1 MKCPERYGTLVAMV
15 ARTSSDET
23 NHSTSRHPSAK
34 DRFIHALTLV
44 PELAH
49 VESTIRASFR
59 SDVASMRDIPEYL
72 LGLGGKRIRPVL
84 TLLCSKALGASE
96 ISDDVI
102 DVAAGIELIHM
113 ATLMHDDII
122 DESPVR
128 RHQPSPYAK
137 YGTAA
142 TLLSG
147 DFLLTRAF
155 GLCAKLD
162 DEIISATEQACI
174 ELVEGEA
181 LESALHTELHTKSSS
196 LTIAQRKTASL
207 FRLAAFCA
215 AHLAGAT
222 PRVTEQMSI
231 FGESLGIAFQIID
244 DILDVISD
252 EATLGKKQGLDLL
265 ERKPSLVNVLWLESG
280 DPDAQRLRTA
290 PNTLGNEAQWVDAT
304 LDKLRDGPVIQGAKA
319 VATSYAD
326 AASQALTEALGGD
339 LNQLNEAG
347 EALFAV
353 IDFALE
359 RVL

>member
-1 MKCPERYGTLVAMV
+1 MSASPP
-15 ARTSSDET
+15 SDIG
-23 NHSTSRHPSAK
+23 STVKSLQPSAK
-34 DRFIHALTLV
+34 ERFAHALTLV
-44 PELAH
+44 PELVQ
-49 VESTIRASFR
+49 VEAVIRASFR
-59 SDVASMRDIPEYL
+59 SDVPSMRNIPEYL
-72 LGLGGKRIRPVL
+72 LSLGGKRIRPVL
-84 TLLCSKALGASE
+84 TLLCARALGAHE
-96 ISDDVI
+96 ITGDII

-122 DESPVR
+122 DQSPVR
-128 RHQPSPYAK
+128 RHKPSPYATF
-137 YGTAA
+137 GTAD

-162 DEIISATEQACI
+162 DEIINATEQACI

-181 LESALHTELHTKSSS
+181 LESALHKDRHTKATS

-215 AHLAGAT
+215 AHLT
-222 PRVTEQMSI
+222 DSPEHTVTHMKT
-231 FGESLGIAFQIID
+231 FGESLGVAFQIID
-244 DILDVISD
+244 DILDVTSD
-252 EATLGKKQGLDLL
+252 EATLGKKQGLDLV

-280 DPDAQRLRTA
+280 DPDAQRLLSA
-290 PNTLGNEAQWVDAT
+290 PGSPGEERAWVDAS
-304 LDKLRDGPVIQGAKA
+304 LMKLRDGPIIAEAKQMA
-319 VATSYAD
+319 ASYAD
-326 AASQALTEALGGD
+326 TATRALAEALGGD
-339 LNQLNEAG
+339 LHNLPKEG

>member
-1 MKCPERYGTLVAMV
+1 MTVKTMGHPNREIKQ
-15 ARTSSDET
+15 
-23 NHSTSRHPSAK
+23 PSAK
-34 DRFIHALTLV
+34 ERFIHALTLV
-44 PELAH
+44 PELVQ
-49 VESTIRASFR
+49 VEQVIRASFR
-59 SDVASMRDIPEYL
+59 SDVTAMREIPEYL
-72 LGLGGKRIRPVL
+72 LALGGKRIRPLL
-84 TLLCSKALGASE
+84 TLLCAKALGAES
-96 ISDDVI
+96 ITQDLT

-122 DESPVR
+122 DESPIR
-128 RHQPSPYAK
+128 RHRPSPYAK

-162 DEIISATEQACI
+162 DEVIVATEQACI

-181 LESALHTELHTKSSS
+181 LESVLYKERHTVSSS

-207 FRLAAFCA
+207 FRLATYCA
-215 AHLAGAT
+215 AHLVDA
-222 PRVTEQMSI
+222 PEQTTLAMST

-252 EATLGKKQGLDLL
+252 EATLGKKPGLDIA
-265 ERKPSLVNVLWLESG
+265 ERKPSLVNVLWLDSG
-280 DPDAQRLRTA
+280 DTAAQRLLQPPTA
-290 PNTLGNEAQWVDAT
+290 CEEEQAWVERS
-304 LDKLRDGPVIQGAKA
+304 LVQLRSSSVVEQAKDLA
-319 VATSYAD
+319 KSHAER
-326 AASQALTEALGGD
+326 ASKALAEALGND
-339 LNQLNEAG
+339 LGALNPAG

>member
-1 MKCPERYGTLVAMV
+1 M
-15 ARTSSDET
+15 SSPVPP
-23 NHSTSRHPSAK
+23 NPGLAVPLPSAK
-34 DRFIHALTLV
+34 ERFAHALTLV
-44 PELAH
+44 PELAD
-49 VESTIRASFR
+49 VETVIRASFK
-59 SDVASMRDIPEYL
+59 SDVAAMRDIPDYL

-84 TLLCSKALGASE
+84 TLLCGKALGVEA
-96 ISDDVI
+96 IDDDLL
-102 DVAAGIELIHM
+102 DVSAGIELIHM

-122 DESPVR
+122 DQSPVR
-128 RHQPSPYAK
+128 RHQPSPYARF
-137 YGTAA
+137 GTAA

-162 DEIISATEQACI
+162 DEIITATEQACI

-181 LESALHTELHTKSSS
+181 LESALHTQHHTRASS

-207 FRLAAFCA
+207 FRLAAFSA
-215 AHLAGAT
+215 THLAGAPART
-222 PRVTEQMSI
+222 KELMST

-244 DILDVISD
+244 DILDVTSD

-280 DPDAQRLRTA
+280 DPEAKRLLAA
-290 PNTLGNEAQWVDAT
+290 PLDEAQEQLWVDSA
-304 LDKLRDGPVIQGAKA
+304 LERLKSGPV
-319 VATSYAD
+319 VAETKRLAASYAD
-326 AASQALTEALGGD
+326 TASKALTEALGGD
-339 LNQLNEAG
+339 LHALNPAG

-353 IDFALE
+353 VDFALE

>member
-1 MKCPERYGTLVAMV
+1 
-15 ARTSSDET
+15 
-23 NHSTSRHPSAK
+23 
-34 DRFIHALTLV
+34 
-44 PELAH
+44 
-49 VESTIRASFR
+49 
-59 SDVASMRDIPEYL
+59 MRDIPEYL

-339 LNQLNEAG
+339 LGQLNEAG

>member
-1 MKCPERYGTLVAMV
+1 MNSSERKKE
-15 ARTSSDET
+15 SS
-23 NHSTSRHPSAK
+23 PSAK
-34 DRFIHALTLV
+34 ERFAHALALV
-44 PELAH
+44 PELSD
-49 VESTIRASFR
+49 VEAVIRASFK

-84 TLLCSKALGASE
+84 TLLCGKALGAE
-96 ISDDVI
+96 DISDDFLN
-102 DVAAGIELIHM
+102 VAAGIELIHM

-122 DESPVR
+122 DQSPVR
-128 RHQPSPYAK
+128 RHKPSPYAK
-137 YGTAA
+137 FGTSA

-162 DEIISATEQACI
+162 DEIITATEQACI

-181 LESALHTELHTKSSS
+181 LESTLHSERHSKSSS

-207 FRLAAFCA
+207 FRLASFSA
-215 AHLAGAT
+215 AHLAGA
-222 PRVTEQMSI
+222 PLSVKQLMST

-244 DILDVISD
+244 DILDVTSD

-280 DPDAQRLRTA
+280 DPDAQRLCRA
-290 PNTLGNEAQWVDAT
+290 PLSVAEEQPWVDAA
-304 LDKLRDGPVIQGAKA
+304 LEKLKSGPI
-319 VATSYAD
+319 VAETKRLAAAYAD
-326 AASQALTEALGGD
+326 SASHALTEALGGD
-339 LNQLNEAG
+339 LHALNPAG

-353 IDFALE
+353 VDFALE

>member
-1 MKCPERYGTLVAMV
+1 MK
-15 ARTSSDET
+15 TSSPSD
-23 NHSTSRHPSAK
+23 SGTSSILQPSAK
-34 DRFIHALTLV
+34 ERFAHALALL
-44 PELAH
+44 PELGE
-49 VESTIRASFR
+49 VETVIRASFN
-59 SDVASMRDIPEYL
+59 SDVPAMRNIPEYL

-84 TLLCSKALGASE
+84 TLLCTKALGAE
-96 ISDDVI
+96 VSDDVI

-128 RHQPSPYAK
+128 RHKPSPYAK

-147 DFLLTRAF
+147 DFLLTRDF

-162 DEIISATEQACI
+162 DEIITATEQACI

-181 LESALHTELHTKSSS
+181 LESALHREHHTKDSS
-196 LTIAQRKTASL
+196 LTIATRKTASL

-215 AHLAGAT
+215 AHLGGASREAT
-222 PRVTEQMSI
+222 ASFCS

-280 DPDAQRLRTA
+280 DPQAQRLLLPPRDKTEEQ
-290 PNTLGNEAQWVDAT
+290 PWIDAS
-304 LDKLRDGPVIQGAKA
+304 LQKLQDGPVVAEAKRLA
-319 VATSYAD
+319 ASYAD
-326 AASQALTEALGGD
+326 RATKALSAALGGD
-339 LNQLNEAG
+339 LGTLNPEG

>member
-1 MKCPERYGTLVAMV
+1 M
-15 ARTSSDET
+15 S
-23 NHSTSRHPSAK
+23 
-34 DRFIHALTLV
+34 
-44 PELAH
+44 
-49 VESTIRASFR
+49 
-59 SDVASMRDIPEYL
+59 
-72 LGLGGKRIRPVL
+72 LGGKRIRPVL
-84 TLLCSKALGASE
+84 TLLCGKALGTDD
-96 ISDDVI
+96 ISDEFL

-122 DESPVR
+122 DQSPVR
-128 RHQPSPYAK
+128 RHKPSPYAK
-137 YGTAA
+137 FGTPA

-162 DEIISATEQACI
+162 DDIVTATEQACI

-181 LESALHTELHTKSSS
+181 LESALYAEKHSKASS

-215 AHLAGAT
+215 AHLSGGSLET
-222 PRVTEQMSI
+222 KRLMST
-231 FGESLGIAFQIID
+231 FGECLGIAFQIID
-244 DILDVISD
+244 DILDVTSD

-280 DPDAQRLRTA
+280 DADAKRLLIPPLSPA
-290 PNTLGNEAQWVDAT
+290 DEQPWVDAAV
-304 LDKLRDGPVIQGAKA
+304 LKLKDGPVISEAKRLA
-319 VATSYAD
+319 ASYAD
-326 AASQALTEALGGD
+326 QSSKALTEALGGNLHE
-339 LNQLNEAG
+339 LNPAG

-353 IDFALE
+353 VDFALD

>member
-1 MKCPERYGTLVAMV
+1 MGHLNREIKQ
-15 ARTSSDET
+15 
-23 NHSTSRHPSAK
+23 PSAK
-34 DRFIHALTLV
+34 ERFIHALTLV
-44 PELAH
+44 PELVQ
-49 VESTIRASFR
+49 VEQVIRASFR
-59 SDVASMRDIPEYL
+59 SDVTAMREIPEYL
-72 LGLGGKRIRPVL
+72 LALGGKRIRPLL
-84 TLLCSKALGASE
+84 TLLCAKALGAES
-96 ISDDVI
+96 ITQDLT

-122 DESPVR
+122 DESPIR
-128 RHQPSPYAK
+128 RHRPSPYAK

-162 DEIISATEQACI
+162 DEVIVATEQACI

-181 LESALHTELHTKSSS
+181 LESVLYKERHTVSSS

-207 FRLAAFCA
+207 FRLATYCA
-215 AHLAGAT
+215 AHLVDA
-222 PRVTEQMSI
+222 PEQTTRAMSA

-252 EATLGKKQGLDLL
+252 EATLGKKPGLDLAD
-265 ERKPSLVNVLWLESG
+265 RKPSLVNVLWLDSG
-280 DPDAQRLRTA
+280 NTAAQRLLQPPSA
-290 PNTLGNEAQWVDAT
+290 WEEEQVWVERSLVELRSSSVVEQAKE
-304 LDKLRDGPVIQGAKA
+304 LAKSHAERASKKLA
-319 VATSYAD
+319 
-326 AASQALTEALGGD
+326 EALGND
-339 LNQLNEAG
+339 LGALNPAG